1 MSIDIKETTLMTPSR
16 IVQNLVS
23 AGLNRTQI
31 GMIREA
37 FDDIE
42 AARLNG
48 FSYKKFEAELIING
62 IPLKNGSLKNII
74 RRIRLER
81 SKPTKSEIGKGANPP
96 VAAQRATPKQVVE
109 AKVFTRN
116 TNRDPKVI
124 F

>member
-1 MSIDIKETTLMTPSR
+1 MSIDIKETTLMPPSR

-23 AGLNRTQI
+23 AGLHRTQI
-31 GMIREA
+31 GMIRGA

-48 FSYKKFEAELIING
+48 FSYKKFEVELIING
-62 IPLKNGSLKNII
+62 ILLKKGSLKNII

-81 SKPTKSEIGKGANPP
+81 SKPTKSEIRKGANPP
-96 VAAQRATPKQVVE
+96 VATQRAKPKQVVE
-109 AKVFTRN
+109 AKVFTRITRN
-116 TNRDPKVI
+116 PNVL